1 MFLVHLIR
9 RPLAFDKCILALCL
23 LLPRIKLAPIAT
35 DLFWTFSQ
43 ISVARF
49 AHLWSFL
56 YMLGYV
62 SPSIYTANIY
72 TYT

>member
-35 DLFWTFSQ
+35 DLF
-43 ISVARF
+43 
-49 AHLWSFL
+49 
-56 YMLGYV
+56 
-62 SPSIYTANIY
+62 
-72 TYT
+72 